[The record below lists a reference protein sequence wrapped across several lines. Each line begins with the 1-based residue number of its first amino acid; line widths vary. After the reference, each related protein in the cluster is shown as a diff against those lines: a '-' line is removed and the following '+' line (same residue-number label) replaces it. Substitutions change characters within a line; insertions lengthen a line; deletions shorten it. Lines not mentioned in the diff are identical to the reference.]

1 MGGKTGMMIGM
12 VAIMVL
18 APYAITAMAPAMTG
32 GTLVAGATTGVV
44 STVGAGTVGLTA
56 FQTALYTIANMS
68 LGASLMGGLAL
79 GTAVTGGFNAPE
91 YDYGGT
97 YDYSFYEPSK
107 EPSYQYTGFE
117 GDYQLEGLD
126 PDFRA
131 AGQEVA
137 GFADTG
143 FKTLEIAGSPDTEV
157 PALFG
162 VPEFDPFGTEE
173 IGQIQPSTGDSTAS
187 FGEFGQ
193 LGAQEDQLGQQEE
206 EFSGNLA

>member
-12 VAIMVL
+12 VVIAVL
-18 APYAITAMAPAMTG
+18 APYAAGAWATALG
-32 GTLVAGATTGVV
+32 GVQAATVAGAAGAVTVSTTGVSALV
-44 STVGAGTVGLTA
+44 STLA
-56 FQTALYTIANMS
+56 TISQIS

-79 GTAVTGGFNAPE
+79 GTAVTGGFDAPE

-97 YDYSFYEPSK
+97 SDYSFYEPST
-107 EPSYQYTGFE
+107 EPSYEYTGFE

-126 PDFRA
+126 PDFIA

-173 IGQIQPSTGDSTAS
+173 VGQIQPSAGDSTSS
-187 FGEFGQ
+187 FAEFGQ

-206 EFSGNLA
+206 DEFSGSLV